1 MTGLNEILEERWQLA
16 RERILEIPT
25 ETQVPEPY
33 RDYFIRTARFLRQV
47 FGILDIRK
55 SGQWD
60 ALTLKERREWNQV
73 LYEDILPQNYQNS
86 YGNPRYAKTMLGK
99 DFGKALSALYSQ
111 IRGSIV
117 FAFEDRLWDLTV
129 LGELFL
135 EIYGEFTADALPE
148 AENLHHI
155 LYSYIRDYCDD
166 MMEYRVREMV
176 DPKLDFAVSIIMEK
190 DLTDLRYLYDFG
202 EYISDNEYKT
212 AEFLNRL
219 SQEEIDRMAQ
229 TYTEGYRMGFVNNG
243 IDLGKKKTVNI
254 RYTLGFERMIRS
266 AVLQFE
272 KMGLKPVIYR
282 SATHLINKRQHL
294 RIGYFGGIP
303 NQQFD
308 YDHRNDAALYL
319 TEEMVSRK
327 LRALQNGFENCKELA
342 NTHAGPAVMETF
354 GETPFVPKSVDCA
367 YELTEKQQ
375 KLVVRMDTESSQIT
389 NRYIIG
395 DERSFTIIA
404 WPVPEI
410 GESFEEIFRE
420 TIKINTLDYKKYQ
433 KIQQCMIDALDEGTA
448 VHIKGSNGNR
458 TDLTVCLISLA
469 DPARQTIFE
478 NCVADVNIPVGE
490 VFTSP
495 ELAGTGGILHVKKVY
510 LNGLQFRDL
519 KLVFDC
525 GQVIDY
531 SCSNFE
537 SEEENRAYIE
547 DNILYHHPKLPMG
560 EFAIGTNTT
569 AYVAAEKYGIAEKL
583 PILIAEKMGPHFAV
597 GDTCYSWAEDTPVY
611 NPDGREIIARDN
623 EISIL
628 RREDISLAYYGC
640 HTDITIPYEELGSIA
655 VIDEEGERTL
665 IIENGRFVLPGT
677 EELNRPFEDGRS

>member
-1 MTGLNEILEERWQLA
+1 MNEILEERWQLA

-176 DPKLDFAVSIIMEK
+176 DPKLDFAVSITMEK

-495 ELAGTGGILHVKKVY
+495 KLAGTSGVLHVTRVF
-510 LNGLQFRDL
+510 LNGLEYRDL
-519 KLVFDC
+519 WLRFED
-525 GQVIDY
+525 GMIRDY
-531 SCSNFE
+531 GCENF
-537 SEEENRAYIE
+537 SGEEENRAYIRE
-547 DNILYHHPKLPMG
+547 NVLHQHDGLPMG
-560 EFAIGTNTT
+560 EFAVGTNTT
-569 AYVAAEKYGIAEKL
+569 AYVMAKKYQISPRL
-583 PILIAEKMGPHFAV
+583 PILIAEKTGPHFAV
-597 GDTCYSWAEDTPVY
+597 GDTCYSWAEDNPVY
-611 NPDGREIIARDN
+611 NPDGKEVIARDN
-623 EISIL
+623 EVSVR
-628 RREDISLAYYGC
+628 RRENPSEAYFGC
-640 HTDITIPYEELGSIA
+640 HTDITIPYDELEYIRILRRDGQILP
-655 VIDEEGERTL
+655 L
-665 IIENGRFVLPGT
+665 IEKGRFVLPGT
-677 EELNRPFEDGRS
+677 EELNVPFSG

>member
-1 MTGLNEILEERWQLA
+1 MNEILEERWQLA

-229 TYTEGYRMGFVNNG
+229 TYTEGYRMGFINNG

-495 ELAGTGGILHVKKVY
+495 KLAGTSGVLHVTRVF
-510 LNGLQFRDL
+510 LNGLEYRDL
-519 KLVFDC
+519 WLRFED
-525 GQVIDY
+525 GMIRDY
-531 SCSNFE
+531 GCENF
-537 SEEENRAYIE
+537 SGEEENRAYIRE
-547 DNILYHHPKLPMG
+547 NVLHQHDGLPMG
-560 EFAIGTNTT
+560 EFAVGTNTT
-569 AYVAAEKYGIAEKL
+569 AYVMAKKYQISPRL
-583 PILIAEKMGPHFAV
+583 PILIAEKTGPHFAV
-597 GDTCYSWAEDTPVY
+597 GDTCYSWAEDNPVY
-611 NPDGREIIARDN
+611 NPDGKEVIARDN
-623 EISIL
+623 EVSVR
-628 RREDISLAYYGC
+628 RRENPSEAYFGC
-640 HTDITIPYEELGSIA
+640 HTDITIPYDELEYIRILRRDGQILP
-655 VIDEEGERTL
+655 L
-665 IIENGRFVLPGT
+665 IEKGRFVLPGA
-677 EELNRPFEDGRS
+677 EELNVPFSG

>member
-1 MTGLNEILEERWQLA
+1 MNEILEERWQLA

-229 TYTEGYRMGFVNNG
+229 TYTEGYRMGFINNG

-495 ELAGTGGILHVKKVY
+495 KLAGTSGVLHVTRVF
-510 LNGLQFRDL
+510 LNGLEYRDL
-519 KLVFDC
+519 WLRFED
-525 GQVIDY
+525 GMIRDY
-531 SCSNFE
+531 GCENF
-537 SEEENRAYIE
+537 SGEEENRAYIRE
-547 DNILYHHPKLPMG
+547 NVLHQHDGLPMG
-560 EFAIGTNTT
+560 EFAVGTNTT
-569 AYVAAEKYGIAEKL
+569 AYVMAKKYQISPRL
-583 PILIAEKMGPHFAV
+583 PILIAEKTGPHFAV
-597 GDTCYSWAEDTPVY
+597 GDTCYSWAEDNPVY
-611 NPDGREIIARDN
+611 NPDGKEVIARDN
-623 EISIL
+623 EVSVR
-628 RREDISLAYYGC
+628 RRENPSEAYFGC
-640 HTDITIPYEELGSIA
+640 HTDITIPYDELEYIRILRRDGQILP
-655 VIDEEGERTL
+655 L
-665 IIENGRFVLPGT
+665 IEKGRFVLPGT
-677 EELNRPFEDGRS
+677 EEQNVPFSG

>member
-1 MTGLNEILEERWQLA
+1 MNEILEERWQLA

-229 TYTEGYRMGFVNNG
+229 TYTEGYRMGFINNG

-495 ELAGTGGILHVKKVY
+495 KLAGTSGVLHVTRVF
-510 LNGLQFRDL
+510 LNGLEYRDL
-519 KLVFDC
+519 WLRFED
-525 GQVIDY
+525 GMIRDY
-531 SCSNFE
+531 GCENF
-537 SEEENRAYIE
+537 SGEEENRAYIRE
-547 DNILYHHPKLPMG
+547 NVLHQHDGLPMG
-560 EFAIGTNTT
+560 EFAVGTNTT
-569 AYVAAEKYGIAEKL
+569 AYVMAKKYQISPRL
-583 PILIAEKMGPHFAV
+583 PILIAEKTGPHFAV
-597 GDTCYSWAEDTPVY
+597 GDTCYSWAEDNPVY
-611 NPDGREIIARDN
+611 NPDGKEVIARDN
-623 EISIL
+623 EVSVR
-628 RREDISLAYYGC
+628 RRENPSEAYFGC
-640 HTDITIPYEELGSIA
+640 HTDITIPYDELEYIHILRRDGQILP
-655 VIDEEGERTL
+655 L
-665 IIENGRFVLPGT
+665 IEKGRFVLPGT
-677 EELNRPFEDGRS
+677 EELNVPFSG

>member
-1 MTGLNEILEERWQLA
+1 MNEILEERWQLA

-99 DFGKALSALYSQ
+99 DFGESAERAVQSDPRQHRPLH
-111 IRGSIV
+111 
-117 FAFEDRLWDLTV
+117 FEDRLWDLTV

-155 LYSYIRDYCDD
+155 LYSFIRDYCDD

-229 TYTEGYRMGFVNNG
+229 TYTEGYRMGFINNG

-495 ELAGTGGILHVKKVY
+495 KLAGTSGVLHVTRVF
-510 LNGLQFRDL
+510 LNGLEYRDL
-519 KLVFDC
+519 WLRFED
-525 GQVIDY
+525 GMIRDY
-531 SCSNFE
+531 GCENF
-537 SEEENRAYIE
+537 SGEEENRAYIRE
-547 DNILYHHPKLPMG
+547 NVLHQHDGLPMG
-560 EFAIGTNTT
+560 EFAVGTNTT
-569 AYVAAEKYGIAEKL
+569 AYVMAKKYQISPRL
-583 PILIAEKMGPHFAV
+583 PILIAEKTGPHFAV
-597 GDTCYSWAEDTPVY
+597 GDTCYSWAEDNPVY
-611 NPDGREIIARDN
+611 NPDGKEVIARIMRCLSDAGKIHPKHILDVTP
-623 EISIL
+623 ISPFPMMNWN
-628 RREDISLAYYGC
+628 ISAFC
-640 HTDITIPYEELGSIA
+640 A
-655 VIDEEGERTL
+655 
-665 IIENGRFVLPGT
+665 GT
-677 EELNRPFEDGRS
+677 GKSCR

>member
-1 MTGLNEILEERWQLA
+1 MNEILEERWQLA

-495 ELAGTGGILHVKKVY
+495 KLAGTSGVLHVTRVF
-510 LNGLQFRDL
+510 LNGLEYRDL
-519 KLVFDC
+519 WLRFED
-525 GQVIDY
+525 GMIRDY
-531 SCSNFE
+531 GCENF
-537 SEEENRAYIE
+537 SGEEENRAYIRE
-547 DNILYHHPKLPMG
+547 NVLHQHEGLPMG
-560 EFAIGTNTT
+560 EFAVGTNTT
-569 AYVAAEKYGIAEKL
+569 AYVMAKKYQISPRL
-583 PILIAEKMGPHFAV
+583 PILIAEKTGPHFAV
-597 GDTCYSWAEDTPVY
+597 EDTCYSWAEDNPVY
-611 NPDGREIIARDN
+611 NPDGKEVIARDN
-623 EISIL
+623 EVSVR
-628 RREDISLAYYGC
+628 RRENPSEAYFGC
-640 HTDITIPYEELGSIA
+640 HTDITIPYDELEYIRILRRDGQILP
-655 VIDEEGERTL
+655 L
-665 IIENGRFVLPGT
+665 IEKGRFVLPGT
-677 EELNRPFEDGRS
+677 EELNVPFSG

>member
-1 MTGLNEILEERWQLA
+1 M
-16 RERILEIPT
+16 
-25 ETQVPEPY
+25 
-33 RDYFIRTARFLRQV
+33 
-47 FGILDIRK
+47 
-55 SGQWD
+55 
-60 ALTLKERREWNQV
+60 

-495 ELAGTGGILHVKKVY
+495 KLAGTSGVLHVTRVF
-510 LNGLQFRDL
+510 LNGLEYRDL
-519 KLVFDC
+519 WLRFED
-525 GQVIDY
+525 GMIRDY
-531 SCSNFE
+531 GCENF
-537 SEEENRAYIE
+537 SGEEENRAYIRE
-547 DNILYHHPKLPMG
+547 NVLHQHEGLPMG
-560 EFAIGTNTT
+560 EFAVGTNTT
-569 AYVAAEKYGIAEKL
+569 AYVMAKKYQISPRL
-583 PILIAEKMGPHFAV
+583 PILIAEKTGPHFAV
-597 GDTCYSWAEDTPVY
+597 GDTCYSWAEDNPVY
-611 NPDGREIIARDN
+611 NPDGKEVIARDN
-623 EISIL
+623 EVSVR
-628 RREDISLAYYGC
+628 RRENPSEAYFGC
-640 HTDITIPYEELGSIA
+640 HTDITIPYDELEYIRILRRDGQILP
-655 VIDEEGERTL
+655 L
-665 IIENGRFVLPGT
+665 IEKGRFVLPGT
-677 EELNRPFEDGRS
+677 EELNVPFSG

>member
-1 MTGLNEILEERWQLA
+1 MNEILEERWQLA

-495 ELAGTGGILHVKKVY
+495 KLAGTSGVLHVTRVF
-510 LNGLQFRDL
+510 LNGLEYRDL
-519 KLVFDC
+519 WLRFED
-525 GQVIDY
+525 GMIRDY
-531 SCSNFE
+531 GCENF
-537 SEEENRAYIE
+537 SGEEENRAYIRE
-547 DNILYHHPKLPMG
+547 NVLHQHEGLPMG
-560 EFAIGTNTT
+560 EFAVGTNTT
-569 AYVAAEKYGIAEKL
+569 AYVMAKKYQISPRL
-583 PILIAEKMGPHFAV
+583 PILIAEKTGPHFAV
-597 GDTCYSWAEDTPVY
+597 GDTCYSWAEDNPVY
-611 NPDGREIIARDN
+611 NPDGKEVIARDN
-623 EISIL
+623 EVSVR
-628 RREDISLAYYGC
+628 RRENPSEAYFGC
-640 HTDITIPYEELGSIA
+640 HTDITIPYDELEYIRILRRDGQILP
-655 VIDEEGERTL
+655 L
-665 IIENGRFVLPGT
+665 IEKGRFVLPGT
-677 EELNRPFEDGRS
+677 EELNVPFSG

>member
-1 MTGLNEILEERWQLA
+1 MNEILEERWQLA

-308 YDHRNDAALYL
+308 YDHRNDATLYL

-495 ELAGTGGILHVKKVY
+495 KLAGTSGVLHVTRVF
-510 LNGLQFRDL
+510 LNGLEYRDL
-519 KLVFDC
+519 WLRFED
-525 GQVIDY
+525 GMIRDY
-531 SCSNFE
+531 GCENF
-537 SEEENRAYIE
+537 SGEEENRAYIRE
-547 DNILYHHPKLPMG
+547 NVLHQHDGLPMG
-560 EFAIGTNTT
+560 EFAVGTNTT
-569 AYVAAEKYGIAEKL
+569 AYVMAKKYQISPRL
-583 PILIAEKMGPHFAV
+583 PILIAEKTGPHFAV
-597 GDTCYSWAEDTPVY
+597 GDTCYSWAEDNPVY
-611 NPDGREIIARDN
+611 NPDGKEVIARDN
-623 EISIL
+623 EVSVR
-628 RREDISLAYYGC
+628 RRENPSEAYFGC
-640 HTDITIPYEELGSIA
+640 HTDITIPYDELEYIRILRRDGQILP
-655 VIDEEGERTL
+655 L
-665 IIENGRFVLPGT
+665 IEKGRFVLPGT
-677 EELNRPFEDGRS
+677 EELNVPFSG

>member
-1 MTGLNEILEERWQLA
+1 MNEILEERWQLA

-229 TYTEGYRMGFVNNG
+229 TYTEGYRMGFINNG

-448 VHIKGSNGNR
+448 VHLKGSNGNR

-495 ELAGTGGILHVKKVY
+495 KLAGTSGVLHVTRVF
-510 LNGLQFRDL
+510 LNGLEYRDL
-519 KLVFDC
+519 WLRFED
-525 GQVIDY
+525 GMIRDY
-531 SCSNFE
+531 GCENF
-537 SEEENRAYIE
+537 SGEEENRAYIRE
-547 DNILYHHPKLPMG
+547 NVLHQHDGLPMG
-560 EFAIGTNTT
+560 EFAVGTNTT
-569 AYVAAEKYGIAEKL
+569 AYVMAKKYQISPRL
-583 PILIAEKMGPHFAV
+583 PILIAEKTGPHFAV
-597 GDTCYSWAEDTPVY
+597 GDTCYSWAEDNPVY
-611 NPDGREIIARDN
+611 NPDGKEVIARDN
-623 EISIL
+623 EVSVR
-628 RREDISLAYYGC
+628 RRENPSEAYFGC
-640 HTDITIPYEELGSIA
+640 HTDITIPYDELEYIRILRRDGQILP
-655 VIDEEGERTL
+655 L
-665 IIENGRFVLPGT
+665 IEKGRFVLPGT
-677 EELNRPFEDGRS
+677 EELNVPFSG

>member
-1 MTGLNEILEERWQLA
+1 MNEILEERWQLA

-99 DFGKALSALYSQ
+99 DFGKELSALYSQ

-229 TYTEGYRMGFVNNG
+229 TYTEGYRMGFINNG

-495 ELAGTGGILHVKKVY
+495 KLAGTSGVLHVTRVF
-510 LNGLQFRDL
+510 LNGLEYRDL
-519 KLVFDC
+519 WLRFED
-525 GQVIDY
+525 GMIRDY
-531 SCSNFE
+531 GCENF
-537 SEEENRAYIE
+537 SGEEENRAYIRE
-547 DNILYHHPKLPMG
+547 NVLHQHDGLPMG
-560 EFAIGTNTT
+560 EFAVGTNTT
-569 AYVAAEKYGIAEKL
+569 AYVMAKKYQISPRL
-583 PILIAEKMGPHFAV
+583 PILIAEKTGPHFAV
-597 GDTCYSWAEDTPVY
+597 GDTCYSWAEDNPVY
-611 NPDGREIIARDN
+611 NPDGKEVIARDN
-623 EISIL
+623 EVSVR
-628 RREDISLAYYGC
+628 RRENPSEAYFGC
-640 HTDITIPYEELGSIA
+640 HTDITIPYDELEYIRILRRDGQILP
-655 VIDEEGERTL
+655 L
-665 IIENGRFVLPGT
+665 IEKGRFVLPGT
-677 EELNRPFEDGRS
+677 EELNVPFSG

>member
-1 MTGLNEILEERWQLA
+1 MNEILEERWQLA

-86 YGNPRYAKTMLGK
+86 YGNLRYAKTMLGK

-229 TYTEGYRMGFVNNG
+229 TYTEGYRMGFINNG

-495 ELAGTGGILHVKKVY
+495 KLAGTSGVLHVTRVF
-510 LNGLQFRDL
+510 LNGLEYRDL
-519 KLVFDC
+519 WLRFED
-525 GQVIDY
+525 GMIRDY
-531 SCSNFE
+531 GCENF
-537 SEEENRAYIE
+537 SGEEENRAYIRE
-547 DNILYHHPKLPMG
+547 NVLHQHEGLPMG
-560 EFAIGTNTT
+560 EFAVGTNTT
-569 AYVAAEKYGIAEKL
+569 AYVMAKKYQISPRL
-583 PILIAEKMGPHFAV
+583 PILIAEKTGPHFAV
-597 GDTCYSWAEDTPVY
+597 GDTCYSWAEDNPVY
-611 NPDGREIIARDN
+611 NPDGKEVIARDN
-623 EISIL
+623 EVSVR
-628 RREDISLAYYGC
+628 RRENPSEAYFGC
-640 HTDITIPYEELGSIA
+640 HTDITIPYDELEYIRILRRDGQILP
-655 VIDEEGERTL
+655 L
-665 IIENGRFVLPGT
+665 IEKGRFVLPGT
-677 EELNRPFEDGRS
+677 EELNVPFSG

>member
-1 MTGLNEILEERWQLA
+1 MNEILEERWQLA

-229 TYTEGYRMGFVNNG
+229 TYTEGYRMGFINNG

-495 ELAGTGGILHVKKVY
+495 KLAGTSGVLHVTRVF
-510 LNGLQFRDL
+510 LNGLEYRDL
-519 KLVFDC
+519 WLRFED
-525 GQVIDY
+525 GMIRDY
-531 SCSNFE
+531 GCENF
-537 SEEENRAYIE
+537 SGEEENRAYIRE
-547 DNILYHHPKLPMG
+547 NVLHQHDGLPMG
-560 EFAIGTNTT
+560 EFAVGTNTT
-569 AYVAAEKYGIAEKL
+569 AYVMAKKYQISPRL
-583 PILIAEKMGPHFAV
+583 PILIAEKTGPHFAV
-597 GDTCYSWAEDTPVY
+597 GDTCYSWAEDNPVY
-611 NPDGREIIARDN
+611 NPDGKEVIARDN
-623 EISIL
+623 EVSVR
-628 RREDISLAYYGC
+628 RRENPSEAYFGC
-640 HTDITIPYEELGSIA
+640 HTDITIPYDELEYIRILRRDGQILP
-655 VIDEEGERTL
+655 L
-665 IIENGRFVLPGT
+665 IEKGRFVLPGT
-677 EELNRPFEDGRS
+677 EELNVPFSS

>member
-1 MTGLNEILEERWQLA
+1 
-16 RERILEIPT
+16 
-25 ETQVPEPY
+25 
-33 RDYFIRTARFLRQV
+33 
-47 FGILDIRK
+47 
-55 SGQWD
+55 
-60 ALTLKERREWNQV
+60 
-73 LYEDILPQNYQNS
+73 
-86 YGNPRYAKTMLGK
+86 MLGK

-229 TYTEGYRMGFVNNG
+229 TYTEGYRMGFINNG

-495 ELAGTGGILHVKKVY
+495 KLAGTSGVLHVTRVF
-510 LNGLQFRDL
+510 LNGLEYRDL
-519 KLVFDC
+519 WLRFED
-525 GQVIDY
+525 GMIRDY
-531 SCSNFE
+531 GCENF
-537 SEEENRAYIE
+537 SGEEENRAYIRE
-547 DNILYHHPKLPMG
+547 NVLHQHDGLPMG
-560 EFAIGTNTT
+560 EFAVGTNTT
-569 AYVAAEKYGIAEKL
+569 AYVMAKKYQISPRL
-583 PILIAEKMGPHFAV
+583 PILIAEKTGPHFAV
-597 GDTCYSWAEDTPVY
+597 GDTCYSWAEDNPVY
-611 NPDGREIIARDN
+611 NPDGKEVIARDN
-623 EISIL
+623 EVSVR
-628 RREDISLAYYGC
+628 RRENPSEAYFGC
-640 HTDITIPYEELGSIA
+640 HTDITIPYDELEYIRILRRDGQILP
-655 VIDEEGERTL
+655 L
-665 IIENGRFVLPGT
+665 IEKGRFVLPGT
-677 EELNRPFEDGRS
+677 EELNVPFSG

>member
-1 MTGLNEILEERWQLA
+1 MNEILEERWQLA

-229 TYTEGYRMGFVNNG
+229 TYTEGYRMGFINNG

-495 ELAGTGGILHVKKVY
+495 KLAGTSGVLHVTRVF
-510 LNGLQFRDL
+510 LNGLEYRDL
-519 KLVFDC
+519 WLRFED
-525 GQVIDY
+525 GMIRDY
-531 SCSNFE
+531 GCENF
-537 SEEENRAYIE
+537 SGEEENRAYIRE
-547 DNILYHHPKLPMG
+547 NVLHQHEGLPMG
-560 EFAIGTNTT
+560 EFAVGTNTT
-569 AYVAAEKYGIAEKL
+569 AYVMAKKYQISPRL
-583 PILIAEKMGPHFAV
+583 PILIAEKTGPHFAV
-597 GDTCYSWAEDTPVY
+597 GDTCYSWAEDNPVY
-611 NPDGREIIARDN
+611 NPDRKEVIARDN
-623 EISIL
+623 EVSVR
-628 RREDISLAYYGC
+628 RRENPSEAYFGC
-640 HTDITIPYEELGSIA
+640 HTDITIPYDELEYIRILRRDGQILP
-655 VIDEEGERTL
+655 L
-665 IIENGRFVLPGT
+665 IEKGRFVLPGT
-677 EELNRPFEDGRS
+677 EELNVPFSG

>member
-1 MTGLNEILEERWQLA
+1 MNEILEERWQLA

-166 MMEYRVREMV
+166 MVEYRVREMV

-229 TYTEGYRMGFVNNG
+229 TYTEGYRMGFINNG

-495 ELAGTGGILHVKKVY
+495 KLAGTSGVLHVTRVF
-510 LNGLQFRDL
+510 LNGLEYRDL
-519 KLVFDC
+519 WLRFED
-525 GQVIDY
+525 GMIRDY
-531 SCSNFE
+531 GCENF
-537 SEEENRAYIE
+537 SGEEENRAYIRE
-547 DNILYHHPKLPMG
+547 NVLHQHDGLPMG
-560 EFAIGTNTT
+560 EFAVGTNTT
-569 AYVAAEKYGIAEKL
+569 AYVMAKKYQISPRL
-583 PILIAEKMGPHFAV
+583 PILIAEKTGPHFAV
-597 GDTCYSWAEDTPVY
+597 GDTCYSWAEDNPVY
-611 NPDGREIIARDN
+611 NPDGKEVIARDN
-623 EISIL
+623 EVSVR
-628 RREDISLAYYGC
+628 RRENPSEAYFGC
-640 HTDITIPYEELGSIA
+640 HTDITIPYDELEYIRILRRDGQILP
-655 VIDEEGERTL
+655 L
-665 IIENGRFVLPGT
+665 IEKGRFVLPGT
-677 EELNRPFEDGRS
+677 EELNVPFSG

>member
-1 MTGLNEILEERWQLA
+1 MNEILEERWQLA

-229 TYTEGYRMGFVNNG
+229 TYTEGYRMGFINKG

-495 ELAGTGGILHVKKVY
+495 KLAGTSGVLHVTRVF
-510 LNGLQFRDL
+510 LNGLEYRDL
-519 KLVFDC
+519 WLRFED
-525 GQVIDY
+525 GMIRDY
-531 SCSNFE
+531 GCENF
-537 SEEENRAYIE
+537 SGEEENRAYIRE
-547 DNILYHHPKLPMG
+547 NVLHQHDGLPMG
-560 EFAIGTNTT
+560 EFAVGTNTT
-569 AYVAAEKYGIAEKL
+569 AYVMAKKYQISPRL
-583 PILIAEKMGPHFAV
+583 PILIAEKTGPHFAV
-597 GDTCYSWAEDTPVY
+597 GDTCYSWAEDNPVY
-611 NPDGREIIARDN
+611 NPDGKEVIARDN
-623 EISIL
+623 EVSVR
-628 RREDISLAYYGC
+628 RRENPSEAYFGC
-640 HTDITIPYEELGSIA
+640 HTDITIPYDELEYIRILRRDGQILP
-655 VIDEEGERTL
+655 L
-665 IIENGRFVLPGT
+665 IEKGRFVLPGT
-677 EELNRPFEDGRS
+677 EELNVPFSG

>member
-1 MTGLNEILEERWQLA
+1 MNEILEERWQLA

-47 FGILDIRK
+47 FEILDIRK

-229 TYTEGYRMGFVNNG
+229 TYTEGYRMGFINNG

-495 ELAGTGGILHVKKVY
+495 KLAGTSGVLHVTRVF
-510 LNGLQFRDL
+510 LNGLEYRDL
-519 KLVFDC
+519 WLRFED
-525 GQVIDY
+525 GMIRDY
-531 SCSNFE
+531 GCENF
-537 SEEENRAYIE
+537 SGEEENRAYIRE
-547 DNILYHHPKLPMG
+547 NVLHQHDGLPMG
-560 EFAIGTNTT
+560 EFAVGTNTT
-569 AYVAAEKYGIAEKL
+569 AYVMAKKYQISPRL
-583 PILIAEKMGPHFAV
+583 PILIAEKTGPHFAV
-597 GDTCYSWAEDTPVY
+597 GDTCYSWAEDNPVY
-611 NPDGREIIARDN
+611 NPDGKEVIARDN
-623 EISIL
+623 EVSVR
-628 RREDISLAYYGC
+628 RRENPSEAYFGC
-640 HTDITIPYEELGSIA
+640 HTDITIPYDELEYIRILRRDGQILP
-655 VIDEEGERTL
+655 L
-665 IIENGRFVLPGT
+665 IEKGRFVLPGT
-677 EELNRPFEDGRS
+677 EELNVPFSG

>member
-1 MTGLNEILEERWQLA
+1 MNEILEERWQLA

-495 ELAGTGGILHVKKVY
+495 KLAGTSGVLHVTRVF
-510 LNGLQFRDL
+510 LNGL
-519 KLVFDC
+519 
-525 GQVIDY
+525 
-531 SCSNFE
+531 
-537 SEEENRAYIE
+537 
-547 DNILYHHPKLPMG
+547 
-560 EFAIGTNTT
+560 
-569 AYVAAEKYGIAEKL
+569 AA
-583 PILIAEKMGPHFAV
+583 V
-597 GDTCYSWAEDTPVY
+597 
-611 NPDGREIIARDN
+611 
-623 EISIL
+623 
-628 RREDISLAYYGC
+628 
-640 HTDITIPYEELGSIA
+640 
-655 VIDEEGERTL
+655 
-665 IIENGRFVLPGT
+665 
-677 EELNRPFEDGRS
+677 

>member
-1 MTGLNEILEERWQLA
+1 MNEILEERWQLA

-229 TYTEGYRMGFVNNG
+229 TYTEGYRMGFINNG

-495 ELAGTGGILHVKKVY
+495 KLAGTSGVLHVTRVF
-510 LNGLQFRDL
+510 LNGLEYRDL
-519 KLVFDC
+519 WLRFED
-525 GQVIDY
+525 GMIRDY
-531 SCSNFE
+531 GCENF
-537 SEEENRAYIE
+537 SGEEENRAYIRE
-547 DNILYHHPKLPMG
+547 NVLHQHDGLPMG
-560 EFAIGTNTT
+560 EFAVGTNTT
-569 AYVAAEKYGIAEKL
+569 AYVMAKKYQISPRL
-583 PILIAEKMGPHFAV
+583 PILIAEKTGPHFAV
-597 GDTCYSWAEDTPVY
+597 GDTCYSWAEDNPVY
-611 NPDGREIIARDN
+611 NPDGKEVIARDN
-623 EISIL
+623 EVSVR
-628 RREDISLAYYGC
+628 RRENPSEAYFGC
-640 HTDITIPYEELGSIA
+640 HTDITIPYDELEYIRILRRDGQILP
-655 VIDEEGERTL
+655 L
-665 IIENGRFVLPGT
+665 IEKGRFVLPGT
-677 EELNRPFEDGRS
+677 EELNVPFSG

>member
-1 MTGLNEILEERWQLA
+1 MNEILEERWQLA
-16 RERILEIPT
+16 RERILEIPM

-60 ALTLKERREWNQV
+60 GLTLKERREWNQV

-86 YGNPRYAKTMLGK
+86 YGNPRYAKAMLGK
-99 DFGKALSALYSQ
+99 DLGKALSALYSQ

-135 EIYGEFTADALPE
+135 EIYGEFACDALPE
-148 AENLHHI
+148 TENLQHI
-155 LYSYIRDYCDD
+155 MYSYIRDYCDD

-176 DPKLDFAVSIIMEK
+176 DPELDFAVSIIMEK

-229 TYTEGYRMGFVNNG
+229 TYAQGYRMGFINNG

-254 RYTLGFERMIRS
+254 RYTLGFERIIRS

-303 NQQFD
+303 NRQFD

-354 GETPFVPKSVDCA
+354 GETPFVPKTADCA
-367 YELTEKQQ
+367 YELTGKQQ

-433 KIQQCMIDALDEGTA
+433 KIQQCMIDALDRGAA

-458 TDLTVCLISLA
+458 TDLTVCLSPLL

-495 ELAGTGGILHVKKVY
+495 KLAGTSGVLHVTKVF
-510 LNGLQFRDL
+510 LNGLEYRDL
-519 KLVFDC
+519 WLRFED
-525 GQVIDY
+525 GMIWDY
-531 SCSNFE
+531 GCENFSGE
-537 SEEENRAYIE
+537 KENRAYIRE
-547 DNILYHHPKLPMG
+547 NVLHQHDSLPMG
-560 EFAIGTNTT
+560 EFAVGTNTT
-569 AYVAAEKYGIAEKL
+569 AYVMAEKYQIFARL
-583 PILIAEKMGPHFAV
+583 PILIAEKTGPHFAV
-597 GDTCYSWAEDTPVY
+597 GDTCYSWAEDNPVY
-611 NPDGREIIARDN
+611 NPDGKEMIARDN
-623 EISIL
+623 EVSVR
-628 RREDISLAYYGC
+628 RRENPSEAYFGC
-640 HTDITIPYEELGSIA
+640 HTDITIPYDELEYIRILCRDGQ
-655 VIDEEGERTL
+655 TL
-665 IIENGRFVLPGT
+665 PLIEKGRFVLPGT
-677 EELNRPFEDGRS
+677 EELNLPFSG

>member
-1 MTGLNEILEERWQLA
+1 MNEILEERWQLA

-55 SGQWD
+55 SGRWD

-229 TYTEGYRMGFVNNG
+229 TYTEGYRMGFINNG

-495 ELAGTGGILHVKKVY
+495 KLAGTSGVLHVTRVF
-510 LNGLQFRDL
+510 LNGLEYRDL
-519 KLVFDC
+519 WLRFED
-525 GQVIDY
+525 GMIRDY
-531 SCSNFE
+531 GCENF
-537 SEEENRAYIE
+537 SGEEENRAYIRE
-547 DNILYHHPKLPMG
+547 NVLHQHDGLPMG
-560 EFAIGTNTT
+560 EFAVGTNTT
-569 AYVAAEKYGIAEKL
+569 AYVMAKKYQISPRL
-583 PILIAEKMGPHFAV
+583 PILIAEKTGPHFAV
-597 GDTCYSWAEDTPVY
+597 GDTCYSWAEDNPVY
-611 NPDGREIIARDN
+611 NPDGKEVIARDN
-623 EISIL
+623 EVSVR
-628 RREDISLAYYGC
+628 RRENPSEAYFGC
-640 HTDITIPYEELGSIA
+640 HTDITIPYDELEYIRILRRDGQILP
-655 VIDEEGERTL
+655 L
-665 IIENGRFVLPGT
+665 IEKGRFVLPGT
-677 EELNRPFEDGRS
+677 EELNVPFSG

>member
-1 MTGLNEILEERWQLA
+1 MNEILEERWQLA

-229 TYTEGYRMGFVNNG
+229 TYTEGYRMGFINNG

-433 KIQQCMIDALDEGTA
+433 KIQQSMIDALDEGTA

-495 ELAGTGGILHVKKVY
+495 KLAGTSGVLHVTRVF
-510 LNGLQFRDL
+510 LNGLEYRDL
-519 KLVFDC
+519 WLRFED
-525 GQVIDY
+525 GMIRDY
-531 SCSNFE
+531 GCENF
-537 SEEENRAYIE
+537 SGEEENRAYIRE
-547 DNILYHHPKLPMG
+547 NVLHQHEGLPMG
-560 EFAIGTNTT
+560 EFAVGTNTT
-569 AYVAAEKYGIAEKL
+569 AYVMAKKYQISPRL
-583 PILIAEKMGPHFAV
+583 PILIAEKTGPHFAV
-597 GDTCYSWAEDTPVY
+597 GDTCYSWAEDNPVY
-611 NPDGREIIARDN
+611 NPDGKEVIARDN
-623 EISIL
+623 EVSVR
-628 RREDISLAYYGC
+628 RRENPSEAYFGC
-640 HTDITIPYEELGSIA
+640 HTDITIPYDELEYIRILRRDGQILP
-655 VIDEEGERTL
+655 L
-665 IIENGRFVLPGT
+665 IEKGRFVLPGT
-677 EELNRPFEDGRS
+677 EELNVPFSG

>member
-1 MTGLNEILEERWQLA
+1 LNEILEERWQLA

-229 TYTEGYRMGFVNNG
+229 TYTEGYRMGFINNG

-294 RIGYFGGIP
+294 RIGYFVGIP

-495 ELAGTGGILHVKKVY
+495 KLAGTSGVLHVTRVF
-510 LNGLQFRDL
+510 LNGLEYRDL
-519 KLVFDC
+519 WLRFED
-525 GQVIDY
+525 GMIRDY
-531 SCSNFE
+531 GCENF
-537 SEEENRAYIE
+537 SGEEENRAYIRE
-547 DNILYHHPKLPMG
+547 NVLHQHDGLPMG
-560 EFAIGTNTT
+560 EFAVGTNTT
-569 AYVAAEKYGIAEKL
+569 AYVMAKKYQISPRL
-583 PILIAEKMGPHFAV
+583 PILIAEKTGPHFAV
-597 GDTCYSWAEDTPVY
+597 GDTCYSWAEDNPVY
-611 NPDGREIIARDN
+611 NPDGKEVIARDN
-623 EISIL
+623 EVSVR
-628 RREDISLAYYGC
+628 RRENPSEAYFGC
-640 HTDITIPYEELGSIA
+640 HTDITIPYDELEYIRILRRDGQILP
-655 VIDEEGERTL
+655 L
-665 IIENGRFVLPGT
+665 IEKGRFVLPGT
-677 EELNRPFEDGRS
+677 EELNVPFSG

>member
-1 MTGLNEILEERWQLA
+1 MNEILEERWQLA

-73 LYEDILPQNYQNS
+73 LYGDILPQNYQNS

-229 TYTEGYRMGFVNNG
+229 TYTEGYRMGFINNG

-495 ELAGTGGILHVKKVY
+495 KLAGTSGVLHVTRVF
-510 LNGLQFRDL
+510 LNGLEYRDL
-519 KLVFDC
+519 WLRFED
-525 GQVIDY
+525 GMIRDY
-531 SCSNFE
+531 GCENF
-537 SEEENRAYIE
+537 SGEEENRAYIRE
-547 DNILYHHPKLPMG
+547 NVLHQHDGLPMG
-560 EFAIGTNTT
+560 EFAVGTNTT
-569 AYVAAEKYGIAEKL
+569 AYVMAKKYQISPRL
-583 PILIAEKMGPHFAV
+583 PILIAEKTGPHFAV
-597 GDTCYSWAEDTPVY
+597 GDTCYSWAEDNPVY
-611 NPDGREIIARDN
+611 NPDRKEVIARDN
-623 EISIL
+623 EVSVR
-628 RREDISLAYYGC
+628 RRENPSEAYFGC
-640 HTDITIPYEELGSIA
+640 HTDITIPYDELEYIRILRRDGQILP
-655 VIDEEGERTL
+655 L
-665 IIENGRFVLPGT
+665 IEKGRFVLPGT
-677 EELNRPFEDGRS
+677 EELNVPFSG

>member
-1 MTGLNEILEERWQLA
+1 MNEILEERWQLA

-229 TYTEGYRMGFVNNG
+229 TYTEGYRMGFINNG

-495 ELAGTGGILHVKKVY
+495 KLAGTSGVLHVTRVF
-510 LNGLQFRDL
+510 LNGLEYRDL
-519 KLVFDC
+519 WLRFED
-525 GQVIDY
+525 GMIRDY
-531 SCSNFE
+531 GCENF
-537 SEEENRAYIE
+537 SGEEENRAYIRE
-547 DNILYHHPKLPMG
+547 NVLHQHDGLPMG
-560 EFAIGTNTT
+560 EFAVGTNTT
-569 AYVAAEKYGIAEKL
+569 AYVMAKKYQISPRL
-583 PILIAEKMGPHFAV
+583 PILIAEKTGPHFAV
-597 GDTCYSWAEDTPVY
+597 GDTCYSWAEDNPVY
-611 NPDGREIIARDN
+611 NPDGKEVIARDN
-623 EISIL
+623 EVSVR
-628 RREDISLAYYGC
+628 RRENPSEAYFGC
-640 HTDITIPYEELGSIA
+640 HTDITIPMMNWNISA
-655 VIDEEGERTL
+655 
-665 IIENGRFVLPGT
+665 FCAGT
-677 EELNRPFEDGRS
+677 GKSCR

>member
-1 MTGLNEILEERWQLA
+1 MNEILEERWQLA

-229 TYTEGYRMGFVNNG
+229 TYTEGYRMGFINNG

-495 ELAGTGGILHVKKVY
+495 KLAGTSGVLHVTKVF
-510 LNGLQFRDL
+510 LNGLEYRDL
-519 KLVFDC
+519 WLRFED
-525 GQVIDY
+525 GMIRDY
-531 SCSNFE
+531 GCENF
-537 SEEENRAYIE
+537 SGEEENRAYIRE
-547 DNILYHHPKLPMG
+547 NVLHQHEGLPMG
-560 EFAIGTNTT
+560 EFAVGTNTT
-569 AYVAAEKYGIAEKL
+569 AYVMAKKYQISPRL
-583 PILIAEKMGPHFAV
+583 PILIAEKTGPHFAV
-597 GDTCYSWAEDTPVY
+597 GDTCYSWAEDNPVY
-611 NPDGREIIARDN
+611 NPDGKEVIARDN
-623 EISIL
+623 EVSVR
-628 RREDISLAYYGC
+628 RRENPSEAYFGC
-640 HTDITIPYEELGSIA
+640 HTDITIPYDELEYIRILRRDGQILP
-655 VIDEEGERTL
+655 L
-665 IIENGRFVLPGT
+665 IEKGRFVLPGT
-677 EELNRPFEDGRS
+677 EELNVPFSG

>member
-1 MTGLNEILEERWQLA
+1 MNEILEERWQLA

-47 FGILDIRK
+47 FEILDIRK

-495 ELAGTGGILHVKKVY
+495 KLAGTSGVLHVTRVF
-510 LNGLQFRDL
+510 LNGLEYRDL
-519 KLVFDC
+519 WLRFED
-525 GQVIDY
+525 GMIRDY
-531 SCSNFE
+531 GCENF
-537 SEEENRAYIE
+537 SGEEENRAYIRE
-547 DNILYHHPKLPMG
+547 NVLHQHDGLPMG
-560 EFAIGTNTT
+560 EFAVGTNTT
-569 AYVAAEKYGIAEKL
+569 AYVMAKKYQISPRL
-583 PILIAEKMGPHFAV
+583 PILIAEKTGPHFAV
-597 GDTCYSWAEDTPVY
+597 GDTCYSWAEDNPVY
-611 NPDGREIIARDN
+611 NPDGKEVIARDN
-623 EISIL
+623 EVSVR
-628 RREDISLAYYGC
+628 RRENPSEAYFGC
-640 HTDITIPYEELGSIA
+640 HTDITIPYDELEYIRILRRDGQILP
-655 VIDEEGERTL
+655 L
-665 IIENGRFVLPGT
+665 IEKGRFVLPGT
-677 EELNRPFEDGRS
+677 EELNVPFSG

>member
-1 MTGLNEILEERWQLA
+1 MNEILEERWQLA

-229 TYTEGYRMGFVNNG
+229 TYTEGYRMGFINNG

-495 ELAGTGGILHVKKVY
+495 KLAGTSGVLHVTRVF
-510 LNGLQFRDL
+510 LNGLEYRDL
-519 KLVFDC
+519 WLRFED
-525 GQVIDY
+525 GMIRDY
-531 SCSNFE
+531 GCENF
-537 SEEENRAYIE
+537 SGEEENRAYIRE
-547 DNILYHHPKLPMG
+547 NVLHQHEGLPMG
-560 EFAIGTNTT
+560 EFAVGTNTT
-569 AYVAAEKYGIAEKL
+569 AYVMAKKYQISPRL
-583 PILIAEKMGPHFAV
+583 PILIAEKTGPHFAV
-597 GDTCYSWAEDTPVY
+597 GDTCYSWAEDNPVY
-611 NPDGREIIARDN
+611 NPDGKEVIARDN
-623 EISIL
+623 EVSVR
-628 RREDISLAYYGC
+628 RRENPSEAYFGC
-640 HTDITIPYEELGSIA
+640 HTDITIPYDELEYIRILRRDGQILP
-655 VIDEEGERTL
+655 L
-665 IIENGRFVLPGT
+665 IEKGRFVLPGT
-677 EELNRPFEDGRS
+677 EELNVPFSG

>member
-1 MTGLNEILEERWQLA
+1 MNEILEERWQLA

-229 TYTEGYRMGFVNNG
+229 TYTEGYRMGFINNG

-495 ELAGTGGILHVKKVY
+495 KLAGTSGVLHVTRVF
-510 LNGLQFRDL
+510 LNGLEYRDL
-519 KLVFDC
+519 WLRFED
-525 GQVIDY
+525 GMIRDY
-531 SCSNFE
+531 GCENF
-537 SEEENRAYIE
+537 SGEEENRAYIRE
-547 DNILYHHPKLPMG
+547 KVLHQHDGLPMG
-560 EFAIGTNTT
+560 EFAVGTNTT
-569 AYVAAEKYGIAEKL
+569 AYVMAKKYQISPRL
-583 PILIAEKMGPHFAV
+583 PILIAEKTGPHFAV
-597 GDTCYSWAEDTPVY
+597 GDTCYSWAEDNPVY
-611 NPDGREIIARDN
+611 NPDGKEVIARDN
-623 EISIL
+623 EVSVR
-628 RREDISLAYYGC
+628 RRENPSEAYFGC
-640 HTDITIPYEELGSIA
+640 HTDITIPYDELEYIRILRRDGQILP
-655 VIDEEGERTL
+655 L
-665 IIENGRFVLPGT
+665 IEKGRFVLPGT
-677 EELNRPFEDGRS
+677 EELNVPFSG

>member
-1 MTGLNEILEERWQLA
+1 MNEILEERWQLA

-86 YGNPRYAKTMLGK
+86 YGNPRYAKTMLRK

-229 TYTEGYRMGFVNNG
+229 TYTEGYRMGFINNG

-495 ELAGTGGILHVKKVY
+495 KLAGTSGVLHVTRVF
-510 LNGLQFRDL
+510 LNGLEYRDL
-519 KLVFDC
+519 WLRFED
-525 GQVIDY
+525 GMIRDY
-531 SCSNFE
+531 GCENF
-537 SEEENRAYIE
+537 SGEEENRAYIRE
-547 DNILYHHPKLPMG
+547 NVLHQHDGLPMG
-560 EFAIGTNTT
+560 EFAVGTNTT
-569 AYVAAEKYGIAEKL
+569 AYVMAKKYQISPRL
-583 PILIAEKMGPHFAV
+583 PILIAEKTGPHFAV
-597 GDTCYSWAEDTPVY
+597 GDTCYSWAEDNPVY
-611 NPDGREIIARDN
+611 NPDGKEVIARDN
-623 EISIL
+623 EVSVR
-628 RREDISLAYYGC
+628 RRENPSEAYFGC
-640 HTDITIPYEELGSIA
+640 HTDITIPYDELEYIRILRRDGQILP
-655 VIDEEGERTL
+655 L
-665 IIENGRFVLPGT
+665 IEKGRFVLPGT
-677 EELNRPFEDGRS
+677 EELNVPFSG

>member
-1 MTGLNEILEERWQLA
+1 MNEILEERWQLA

-229 TYTEGYRMGFVNNG
+229 TYTEGYRMGFINNG

-495 ELAGTGGILHVKKVY
+495 KLAGTSGVLHVTRVF
-510 LNGLQFRDL
+510 LNGLEYRDL
-519 KLVFDC
+519 WLRFED
-525 GQVIDY
+525 GMIRDY
-531 SCSNFE
+531 GCENF
-537 SEEENRAYIE
+537 SGEEENRAYIRE
-547 DNILYHHPKLPMG
+547 NVLHQHDGLPMG
-560 EFAIGTNTT
+560 ELAVGTNTT
-569 AYVAAEKYGIAEKL
+569 AYVMAKKYQISPRL
-583 PILIAEKMGPHFAV
+583 PILIAEKTGPHFAV
-597 GDTCYSWAEDTPVY
+597 GDTCYSWAEDNPVY
-611 NPDGREIIARDN
+611 NPDGKEVIARDN
-623 EISIL
+623 EVSVR
-628 RREDISLAYYGC
+628 RRENPSEAYFGC
-640 HTDITIPYEELGSIA
+640 HTDITIPYDELEYIRILRRDGQILP
-655 VIDEEGERTL
+655 L
-665 IIENGRFVLPGT
+665 IEKGRFVLPGT
-677 EELNRPFEDGRS
+677 EELNVPFSG

>member
-1 MTGLNEILEERWQLA
+1 MNEILEERWQLA

-229 TYTEGYRMGFVNNG
+229 TYTEGYRMGFINNG
-243 IDLGKKKTVNI
+243 IDLGKKNTVNI

-495 ELAGTGGILHVKKVY
+495 KLAGTSGVLHVTRVF
-510 LNGLQFRDL
+510 LNGLEYRDL
-519 KLVFDC
+519 WLRFED
-525 GQVIDY
+525 GMIRDY
-531 SCSNFE
+531 GCENF
-537 SEEENRAYIE
+537 SGEEENRAYIRE
-547 DNILYHHPKLPMG
+547 NVLHQHDGLPMG
-560 EFAIGTNTT
+560 EFAVGTNTT
-569 AYVAAEKYGIAEKL
+569 AYVMAKKYQISPRL
-583 PILIAEKMGPHFAV
+583 PILIAEKTGPHFAV
-597 GDTCYSWAEDTPVY
+597 GDTCYSWAEDNPVY
-611 NPDGREIIARDN
+611 NPDGKEVIARDN
-623 EISIL
+623 EVSVR
-628 RREDISLAYYGC
+628 RRENPSEAYFGC
-640 HTDITIPYEELGSIA
+640 HTDITIPYDELEYIRILRRDGQILP
-655 VIDEEGERTL
+655 L
-665 IIENGRFVLPGT
+665 IEKGRFVLPGT
-677 EELNRPFEDGRS
+677 EELNVPFSG

>member
-1 MTGLNEILEERWQLA
+1 MNEILEERWQLA

-47 FGILDIRK
+47 FEILDIRK

-176 DPKLDFAVSIIMEK
+176 DPKLDFAISIIMEK

-229 TYTEGYRMGFVNNG
+229 TYTEGYRMGFINNG

-495 ELAGTGGILHVKKVY
+495 KLAGTSGVLHVTRVF
-510 LNGLQFRDL
+510 LNGLEYRDL
-519 KLVFDC
+519 WLRFED
-525 GQVIDY
+525 GMIRDY
-531 SCSNFE
+531 GCENF
-537 SEEENRAYIE
+537 SGEEENRAYIRE
-547 DNILYHHPKLPMG
+547 NVLHQHDGLPMG
-560 EFAIGTNTT
+560 EFAVGTNTT
-569 AYVAAEKYGIAEKL
+569 AYVMAKKYQISPRL
-583 PILIAEKMGPHFAV
+583 PILIAEKTGPHFAV
-597 GDTCYSWAEDTPVY
+597 GDTCYSWAEDNPVY
-611 NPDGREIIARDN
+611 NPDGKEVIARDN
-623 EISIL
+623 EVSVR
-628 RREDISLAYYGC
+628 RRENPSEAYFGC
-640 HTDITIPYEELGSIA
+640 HTDITIPYDELEYIRILRRDGQILP
-655 VIDEEGERTL
+655 L
-665 IIENGRFVLPGT
+665 IEKGRFVLPGT
-677 EELNRPFEDGRS
+677 EELNVPFSG